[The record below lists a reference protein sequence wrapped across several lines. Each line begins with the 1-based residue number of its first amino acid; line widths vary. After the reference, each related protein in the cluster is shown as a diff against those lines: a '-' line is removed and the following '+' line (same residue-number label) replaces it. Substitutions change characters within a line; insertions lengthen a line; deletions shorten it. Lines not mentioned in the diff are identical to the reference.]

1 MSETKQLSIAPKDHI
16 DLDNEQIKQDLEVLK
31 KNIEQEQKEKEK
43 FVMMKEFLADWLAVT
58 LLPEILALPELKDF
72 TDQPL
77 YEMLTMLG
85 IDPLKEAVS
94 KIFDWWIAWTLALGF
109 IKKKLTSPESQA
121 MIVRLEALHKK
132 INSQKTYAWLVIV
145 WQELGI
151 DFSSVDQKNNNSA
164 DKSFDQLWYAQQVE
178 RFVTGLLWVNVSS
191 VVDLDWSIPW
201 SWLLIQA
208 GKSCGMFVKPQ
219 IIDATFCQQY
229 AQKNVD
235 KKNLQSGD
243 WVIFSHQ
250 GNKKIVCVKEKKED
264 VFVFIDINGQQKAM
278 KYDDTYES
286 YRPYYNKIYLDTRA

>member
-1 MSETKQLSIAPKDHI
+1 
-16 DLDNEQIKQDLEVLK
+16 
-31 KNIEQEQKEKEK
+31 
-43 FVMMKEFLADWLAVT
+43 
-58 LLPEILALPELKDF
+58 
-72 TDQPL
+72 
-77 YEMLTMLG
+77 
-85 IDPLKEAVS
+85 
-94 KIFDWWIAWTLALGF
+94 
-109 IKKKLTSPESQA
+109 
-121 MIVRLEALHKK
+121 
-132 INSQKTYAWLVIV
+132 
-145 WQELGI
+145 
-151 DFSSVDQKNNNSA
+151 
-164 DKSFDQLWYAQQVE
+164 
-178 RFVTGLLWVNVSS
+178 
-191 VVDLDWSIPW
+191 
-201 SWLLIQA
+201 LIQA